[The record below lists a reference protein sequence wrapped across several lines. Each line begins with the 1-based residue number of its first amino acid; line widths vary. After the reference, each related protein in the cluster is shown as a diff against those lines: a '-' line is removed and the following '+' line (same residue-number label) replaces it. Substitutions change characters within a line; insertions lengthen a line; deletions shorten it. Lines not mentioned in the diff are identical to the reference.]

1 MKVRRFKIE
10 NGKAFVDDSGDFLH
24 INDIVLLL
32 KQKRDYSQRMVD
44 EYKDCEAEWQRKC
57 RDMNQQCLDLIDEL
71 LSVI

>member
-32 KQKRDYSQRMVD
+32 KQKRDYSQRMVN
-44 EYKDCEAEWQRKC
+44 EYKDCEVEWQRKC
-57 RDMNQQCLDLIDEL
+57 CDMNQQRIDLIDEL

>member
-1 MKVRRFKIE
+1 MKVRHFKLE

-32 KQKRDYSQRMVD
+32 KQKRDYSQRTVN
-44 EYKDCEAEWQRKC
+44 EYKDCEAEWQREC
-57 RDMNQQCLDLIDEL
+57 RDMNQQRIDLIDEL